1 MLKAAISTKALAV
14 AFALLGFQF
23 VCFCCSWPILS
34 LGVPPVDTTGRTAND
49 YSPGERAAFSEYKG
63 TLWEAPEDNYFGIVW
78 KLDCAPGAV
87 QADEG
92 ARQIGEWLCG
102 SPLAAIFGVGGR
114 LGLLPLLLLAGI
126 GVAAVVLAVR
136 GASTLVGAILGGL
149 ARGLSGLTKGLLR
162 LMRRLFLRGP
172 AWKTIP
178 GVAPSAANPGL
189 RSIFKELFRPTDKIP
204 GGTAGAIRHEIQ
216 TGQLAGNKSHIIKG
230 LERARQLAKII
241 QKGNLSEN
249 DAATARAVL
258 DDLLDALK
266 SGGYTI

>member
-102 SPLAAIFGVGGR
+102 SPLAAIFGEGGR
-114 LGLLPLLLLAGI
+114 LGLLPLLLIIGLLVAG
-126 GVAAVVLAVR
+126 VVL
-136 GASTLVGAILGGL
+136 VGRLLLFRLLGGL
-149 ARGLSGLTKGLLR
+149 WRLVRKPRLKKLPSLPKIKFPSQARLQEKYSKHAKDFGIEGNWSKANGERFAKSIEDFVERYKDTHIDGTFKGEPARFFLDPETKRMVMTRPDGSFWSLWR
-162 LMRRLFLRGP
+162 L
-172 AWKTIP
+172 
-178 GVAPSAANPGL
+178 N
-189 RSIFKELFRPTDKIP
+189 
-204 GGTAGAIRHEIQ
+204 
-216 TGQLAGNKSHIIKG
+216 
-230 LERARQLAKII
+230 
-241 QKGNLSEN
+241 SEQC
-249 DAATARAVL
+249 
-258 DDLLDALK
+258 
-266 SGGYTI
+266 